1 VHWLSEY
8 LSNIDNYNVNYS
20 KYMHK
25 ILTYTPE
32 FSNGAVMADVVQN
45 LIKKGIM
52 KPLPTNDNL
61 YLIPH
66 SVSKTKNGG

>member
-1 VHWLSEY
+1 
-8 LSNIDNYNVNYS
+8 
-20 KYMHK
+20 MHK